1 MTIRQERFANQPSFF
16 ASQPQPTLR
25 PKAREFCSFKG
36 ILEKVRRE
44 NFARGNLDR
53 SELIERAVELAKKTD
68 ENELMGIL
76 YSLHERIKVIFA
88 IEVCSRLPKASAAL
102 GFLKDNL
109 AGKFKKEAAEAME
122 KLFLVS
128 RKT

>member
-1 MTIRQERFANQPSFF
+1 MTLRQERFASQLSFF
-16 ASQPQPTLR
+16 AIGQQP
-25 PKAREFCSFKG
+25 KIREFGAFKE

-44 NFARGNLDR
+44 NFAKGKSDR

-76 YSLHERIKVIFA
+76 YSLHERIKIIFA
-88 IEVCSRLPKASAAL
+88 IEVCSRLPKASAAV

-122 KLFLVS
+122 RLLLAR